1 MCVCVCLCVCVCVCV
16 CVYVCVSV
24 CALGVT
30 VGGVAWAGFNA
41 TAETVI
47 FTAAE
52 LSQTGLVAKLQDV
65 VVHY

>member
-1 MCVCVCLCVCVCVCV
+1 MRVCV
-16 CVYVCVSV
+16 CVYV

-65 VVHY
+65 VVRY